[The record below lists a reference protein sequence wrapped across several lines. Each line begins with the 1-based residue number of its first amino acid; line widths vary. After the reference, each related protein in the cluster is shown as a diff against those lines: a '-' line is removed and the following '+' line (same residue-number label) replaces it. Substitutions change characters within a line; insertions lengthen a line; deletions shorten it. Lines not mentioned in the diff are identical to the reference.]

1 MIGLMDGI
9 KVLQGLL
16 IRHRAP
22 AQRVTTNK
30 QRWRATFRALIGH
43 RLPAQRVTTN
53 HQRRRATLRGAASI
67 NPVDVLVL
75 EGAA

>member
-1 MIGLMDGI
+1 L
-9 KVLQGLL
+9 
-16 IRHRAP
+16 
-22 AQRVTTNK
+22 
-30 QRWRATFRALIGH
+30 RALIGH

>member
-22 AQRVTTNK
+22 AQRVTTNQ
-30 QRWRATFRALIGH
+30 QRW
-43 RLPAQRVTTN
+43 
-53 HQRRRATLRGAASI
+53 RATLRGAASI